1 MSNFKEIVKEL
12 DSWFWFAMTY
22 FAAFLFYSCYYD
34 TPHYDIIAMI
44 YWAVCM
50 LCLGVAS
57 VLASI
62 KYHRLKLQEFFLCNA
77 AIVTVEE
84 DRKSNNK
91 ED

>member
-12 DSWFWFAMTY
+12 DSWFWVSIMCL
-22 FAAFLFYSCYYD
+22 AAFIFYSSYN
-34 TPHYDIIAMI
+34 TSHYDIIGLI
-44 YWAVCM
+44 YWVVSVV
-50 LCLGVAS
+50 CLGVTN

-84 DRKSNNK
+84 DRNSNNK